1 MAPKRDSDRSA
12 LAPFAEELRA
22 QRELAGLAREDL
34 AVKLGYSASLVSMIE
49 TGHRTPSPDFARRC
63 DTAFGCPGTFARL
76 EKRLRNVPFSSGFRP
91 FQPYENEA
99 VSLRLFEH
107 TLIPGLLQ
115 TEDYARAVLETHPN
129 TSVEVIEERVA
140 ARLSRQEILARE
152 DPPPPILWVLLDENV
167 LTRQVGTARIMY
179 GQLMHLAQA
188 ARQPNVTVQVI
199 PCTVVHPGL
208 LGAFAIAEL
217 DGMSPIVYLETG
229 HDGQTLEDPDVGA
242 RMSVRFDALRTEA
255 LTGRASLSLIEKVAE
270 ERWNA

>member
-1 MAPKRDSDRSA
+1 MSPKRDPDRSA

-22 QRELAGLAREDL
+22 QREQAELSREEL

-49 TGHRTPSPDFARRC
+49 TGHRTPSRDFAVRC
-63 DTAFGCPGTFARL
+63 DAAFGCPGTFARL

-91 FQPYENEA
+91 FQPYESDA

-129 TSVEVIEERVA
+129 TSVDVIEERVT
-140 ARLSRQEILARE
+140 ARLARQEILTRE
-152 DPPPPILWVLLDENV
+152 DPSPPILWVLLDENV
-167 LTRQVGTARIMY
+167 LTREVGSSRIMY
-179 GQLMHLAQA
+179 DQLVHLAEV
-188 ARQPNVTVQVI
+188 ARRPNVTVQVI

-208 LGAFAIAEL
+208 LGAFVIAEL

-229 HDGQTLEDPDVGA
+229 HDGQTIEDPDVGA
-242 RMSVRFDALRTEA
+242 RVSVRFDALRTEA
-255 LTGRASLSLIEKVAE
+255 LTGRASLRLIEKVAE